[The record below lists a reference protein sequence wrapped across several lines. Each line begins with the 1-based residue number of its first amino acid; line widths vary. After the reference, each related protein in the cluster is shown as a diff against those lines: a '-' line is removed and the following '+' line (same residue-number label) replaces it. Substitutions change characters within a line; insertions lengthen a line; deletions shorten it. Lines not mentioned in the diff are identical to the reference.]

1 MQSVIRKTE
10 HTFKKYGVTV
20 RAKFNKIRNGS
31 VLESC
36 EQDNECSGSMKG
48 RQVHSS
54 PAERMSYS
62 HGKLLF
68 TESDTCVF
76 FFVTVPKCCTLEY
89 WKKVMLNYQQ
99 Q

>member
-31 VLESC
+31 GLESC

-54 PAERMSYS
+54 PAERDCQILMMDSFIQNQTPMMF
-62 HGKLLF
+62 L
-68 TESDTCVF
+68 
-76 FFVTVPKCCTLEY
+76 
-89 WKKVMLNYQQ
+89 
-99 Q
+99 